1 MTARERQ
8 KRNRFI
14 LRENNNFARDHA
26 FLYVSL
32 PLACENIRF
41 SSLFAT
47 GDDVPS
53 RETSPAAKSEEKRMF
68 SQATLPS
75 LRDYDV
81 KLPNFTFYGGRFK
94 TSDDEFFCLFLNLS
108 AGPK

>member
-1 MTARERQ
+1 
-8 KRNRFI
+8 
-14 LRENNNFARDHA
+14 
-26 FLYVSL
+26 
-32 PLACENIRF
+32 
-41 SSLFAT
+41 
-47 GDDVPS
+47 
-53 RETSPAAKSEEKRMF
+53 MF

-94 TSDDEFFCLFLNLS
+94 TSDDEFFFLFLNLS

>member
-8 KRNRFI
+8 KSNRFI

-26 FLYVSL
+26 FLYVL

-47 GDDVPS
+47 GDVS
-53 RETSPAAKSEEKRMF
+53 REGTSPAAKSEEKRMF
-68 SQATLPS
+68 LQATLPS

-81 KLPNFTFYGGRFK
+81 KLPIFTFYGGRFK
-94 TSDDEFFCLFLNLS
+94 TSDDEFFFLFLNLS